1 MRFRVLRRP
10 GAGRREAPWDRDR
23 TGKDEAMPRGWFYEL
38 GRLSAPHV
46 LKAQWM
52 WQTVAGSD
60 DERWRAEFALGCVL
74 AGMYEKEHRV
84 DDNPDLARRLHG
96 VCGALTGRLR
106 NRERRF
112 RVRVVRTPGLNA
124 VALPGGFVFI
134 TTPLMQGIAGDDDA
148 LAFLVAHEVAHVIK
162 GHAGGRFI
170 NALVL
175 RLASRHGVRG
185 GPVGQAL
192 AALLGKGLE
201 QGYSRHQETEA
212 DRFAVR
218 LTRSAGFDPRGG
230 IRLMERLSRERPGQK
245 EWGAYLLSTHPT
257 LEARIAEINRLL

>member
-1 MRFRVLRRP
+1 
-10 GAGRREAPWDRDR
+10 
-23 TGKDEAMPRGWFYEL
+23 MPRGWFYEL
-38 GRLSAPHV
+38 GRRSAPHV

-60 DERWRAEFALGCVL
+60 DDRWRAEFALGCVL
-74 AGMYEKEHRV
+74 AQMYEKQHAL
-84 DDNPDLARRLHG
+84 DDNPDFARWLHR

-106 NRERRF
+106 NKERRF
-112 RVRVVRTPGLNA
+112 RARAVRTPELNA
-124 VALPGGFVFI
+124 IALPGGFVFI
-134 TTPLMQGIAGDDDA
+134 AAPLMQGIAEDDDA
-148 LAFLVAHEVAHVIK
+148 LAFLLAHEFAHIIK
-162 GHAGGRFI
+162 GHAGRRFI

-201 QGYSRHQETEA
+201 QGYSRHQEMEA

-230 IRLMERLSRERPGQK
+230 IRLMERLGRGRPGQK
-245 EWGAYLLSTHPT
+245 EWGAYLSTHPT